1 MSISTPAEDRKD
13 TNPALIL
20 AVDDDNTSLLV
31 LGGHLK
37 RFGFTVVIA
46 SGGLQALELLGQRE
60 FDLVISDLLMP
71 GMDGITLLK
80 KMRKSGV
87 NIPFIVMTACGSIE
101 TAVAAMRQGAYDYLE
116 KPFDPGNLQLTV
128 QRALDYHRALAENRQ
143 IKAYLQERFTF
154 QNIITVNPAMKEML
168 EMAAKVTAFPQTTV
182 AIYGESGTGKEV
194 LARAVHF
201 ASTGMPTGFV
211 AINCAAIPEH
221 LMESELF
228 GHMKGAF
235 TGADRDRE
243 GKFSLARN
251 GTLLLDEIGDMPLSL
266 QSKLLRVLQ
275 ERTFER
281 IGGSDAIR
289 LTCRVIVATNANL
302 VLRVAAGFF
311 REDLYHRINVFPLH
325 IPPLRERKEDIK
337 QICEHALAELQQ
349 HLGKPLPGI
358 SQRAMDAILGHDWP
372 GNVRELRN
380 RIERAAILTSGDLIR
395 PEHLGLC
402 QGDAQQQVC
411 QDQDSR
417 CTIYNLQLPTQA
429 LSLASLTSQILSL
442 TLERCR
448 GNKSK
453 AAQLLKIDR
462 KMFYRD

>member
-1 MSISTPAEDRKD
+1 MSISAPVEDRVD

-20 AVDDDNTSLLV
+20 AVDDDKTSLLV

-37 RFGFTVVIA
+37 RFGITVVTA
-46 SGGLQALELLGQRE
+46 SGGFEALELLGQRE

-194 LARAVHF
+194 LARAIHF
-201 ASTGMPTGFV
+201 ASTGMPTRFV
-211 AINCAAIPEH
+211 AVNCAAIPEH

-228 GHMKGAF
+228 GHVKGAF
-235 TGADRDRE
+235 TGADSDRE
-243 GKFSLARN
+243 GKFSQAGK
-251 GTLLLDEIGDMPLSL
+251 GTLLLDEVGDMPLPL
-266 QSKLLRVLQ
+266 QAKLLRALQ
-275 ERTFER
+275 ERTIEK
-281 IGGSDAIR
+281 IGGSD
-289 LTCRVIVATNANL
+289 LMPFYCRVIVSTNANL
-302 VLRVAAGFF
+302 SRRVEAGSF
-311 REDLYHRINVFPLH
+311 REDLYHRINVFPLY
-325 IPPLRERKEDIK
+325 IPPLRERKDDIR
-337 QICEHALAELQQ
+337 QICEHVLAELQQ
-349 HLGKPLPGI
+349 HLGKSLPGI
-358 SQRAMDAILGHDWP
+358 SQRAMDTILLHDWP

-380 RIERAAILTSGDLIR
+380 RLERAAILTSGDLIR
-395 PEHLGLC
+395 PEHLGFTPDASQRRSQHCAGALC
-402 QGDAQQQVC
+402 
-411 QDQDSR
+411 S
-417 CTIYNLQLPTQA
+417 TYHLEIPTQN
-429 LSLASLTSQILSL
+429 LSLASLTSQILSQ

-453 AAQLLKIDR
+453 AAQLLKVDR
-462 KMFYRD
+462 KMFYRS